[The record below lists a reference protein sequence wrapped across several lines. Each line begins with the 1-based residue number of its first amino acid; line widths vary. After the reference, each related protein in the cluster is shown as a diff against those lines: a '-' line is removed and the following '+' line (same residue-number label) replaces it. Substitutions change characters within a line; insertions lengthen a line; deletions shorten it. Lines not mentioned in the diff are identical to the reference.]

1 MNSLTAISLRKS
13 YGNQVAVQGLSLQLR
28 HGQVCGLFGP
38 NGAGKTTAFHMMAGL
53 IRPDDGRVLLNNED
67 ITDWPLALRA
77 RRGIAYLPQD
87 PSVFRGLSVRNNLL
101 AVLGG
106 TRSARQRADALLSR
120 FELEAHRDTLGAQLS
135 GGERRRLEIAR
146 AIALTPDFLLLDEPL
161 AGIDPIA
168 VEGLKALIHQ
178 LRDEQGVG
186 ILITDHNIREAL
198 ALCDHSWIL
207 SGGNVI
213 AEGTAEA
220 VALSATAREQY
231 LGTHF

>member
-1 MNSLTAISLRKS
+1 MSVLAAASLRKS
-13 YGNQVAVQGLSLQLR
+13 YGNHAVVQGLSLQLR
-28 HGQVCGLFGP
+28 QGQVCGLFGP

-53 IRPDDGRVLLNNED
+53 AAPDEGRVLLDDED
-67 ITDWPLALRA
+67 ITAWPLARRA

-87 PSVFRGLSVRNNLL
+87 PSVFRGLSARDNLL

-106 TRSARQRADALLSR
+106 ARGARRSADELLAR
-120 FELEAHRDTLGAQLS
+120 FELEAHRDTLGGRLS

-146 AIALTPDFLLLDEPL
+146 AIALAPDFLLLDEPL

-168 VEGLKALIHQ
+168 VDGIKALIDQ
-178 LRDEQGVG
+178 LRNEQGVG

-207 SGGNVI
+207 SGGAVI
-213 AEGTAEA
+213 AEGSAA
-220 VALSATAREQY
+220 VVARSAAAREQY
-231 LGTHF
+231 LGHNF